1 MPAWPG
7 GPCPRCGEE
16 MPALVVHCRSC
27 RQLLNDDLEEDT
39 VVEPAFVP
47 LKELAAAAT
56 VAPDGVY
63 DECPACGRELRI
75 NRKYAGQ
82 VVRCKHC
89 RAGFTLSPH
98 VSPVAGRRAYYADCP
113 HCRRE
118 LRIGAK
124 YWGVQVACKFCGGQ
138 LRVGV
143 EEQAGSP
150 PR

>member
-16 MPALVVHCRSC
+16 MPPLVVHCRSC

-47 LKELAAAAT
+47 LKEIVVAAS
-56 VAPDGVY
+56 VEPDGVF
-63 DECPACGRELRI
+63 DECPACGRELRV
-75 NRKYAGQ
+75 NRKYAGE

-89 RAGFTLSPH
+89 RAGFTLSRRLA
-98 VSPVAGRRAYYADCP
+98 PVAGRRGYYADCP

-118 LRIGAK
+118 LRVGVK

-138 LRVGV
+138 LKI
-143 EEQAGSP
+143 GSAEAEP
-150 PR
+150 